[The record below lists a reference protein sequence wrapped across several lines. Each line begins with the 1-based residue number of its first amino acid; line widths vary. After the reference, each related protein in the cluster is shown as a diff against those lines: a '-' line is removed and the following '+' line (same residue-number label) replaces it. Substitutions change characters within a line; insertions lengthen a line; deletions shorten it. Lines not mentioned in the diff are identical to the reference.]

1 MGKKT
6 TGRRLQKMGKRK
18 MNEKEIEFYINSE
31 CMFRVFLIYIVKKAE
46 NMEGKPVNIRK
57 TFRNEQLFC
66 GL

>member
-1 MGKKT
+1 
-6 TGRRLQKMGKRK
+6 MGKRK

-46 NMEGKPVNIRK
+46 KMEGKPVNIRK

>member
-1 MGKKT
+1 MGNKT

-46 NMEGKPVNIRK
+46 KMEGKPVNIRK